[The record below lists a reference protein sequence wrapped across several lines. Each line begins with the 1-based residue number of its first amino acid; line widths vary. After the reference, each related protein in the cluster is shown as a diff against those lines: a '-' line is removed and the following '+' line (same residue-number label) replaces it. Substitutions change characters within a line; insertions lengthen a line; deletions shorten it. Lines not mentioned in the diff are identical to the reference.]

1 MRRYLNIAAIL
12 VVGFVVI
19 GLTVLDSWN
28 YTEYGVTLPFTGLNL
43 KSAPNNLSYGEATVC
58 DNWVFDMVGALHAR
72 RGLNQWND
80 VTHEGFI
87 EYLSSYT
94 DPGGVNW
101 YLAATQDTMWLS
113 LASDGDW
120 TGDEFLGSAVNDG
133 TVDFYNGSHFV
144 HADAATYLWR
154 TILDDGAGLYLTHSG
169 TDYAIDAIYSDS
181 LIRLNSAFGSE
192 SLNQSYTIQQ
202 QYGNIQDVQVANKL
216 LYIATDN
223 GLYQFDG
230 NELISLDDTIGYYK
244 YDLDSCTY
252 GGGSGLLSRVNF
264 WLGTWRGTGD
274 EPAFSD
280 STAEGLWPIG
290 KYIYFSTSIECFDSA
305 SHHATIA
312 GHEITNLWG
321 HINGLYNSGSAK
333 YVQAKSS
340 FVMPKDDTDY
350 DLLIYDAAPDEDYTI
365 TFTAN
370 IDLDSVEQLQAG
382 KYARYCKFTP
392 TDSTSWDSTRFASGN
407 WFVSVAEYS
416 PILPIVGNVDSVG
429 GAANG
434 FWAGGYVAWTDLSG
448 KLCTAKRYVKQGMS
462 SEGLNYLTL
471 EVYKDRLWTVVADN
485 PDELRYAPQ
494 FFPDSMVNGYQTIG
508 IDLAN
513 GDGIVV
519 MHEQHGMLYVF
530 SKNTTHTL
538 SGANVNDFY
547 LRKVLSGVGV
557 AARKAFVAFGQVMFL
572 PHYTGFYLY
581 DGGQL
586 QKISDKIELIIRDSI
601 NWSAAEKNMCAAYYD
616 NHIWI
621 SYPSG
626 TATVNNRTL
635 VYSVADGRWGNQSFV
650 AGAYHAVTNPAD
662 TNEFLIGLVNE
673 GAVCVYEGGTDRDT
687 ALQCEYQA
695 GWQDFGTHHVKE
707 IKDYFVTY
715 NKSALCS
722 LAIEFTR
729 NDTLIYADTL
739 GADAATQTFKD
750 KYRNLEA
757 VESDIYGRYIKL
769 GINLQSSGGE
779 GWISRLTLGV
789 SHKKQAVHGD

>member
-1 MRRYLNIAAIL
+1 MRKWYNIAAIL
-12 VVGFVVI
+12 VVGFVAL

-58 DNWVFDMVGALHAR
+58 DNWVFDKVGALHAR

-94 DPGGVNW
+94 DPGGLNW
-101 YLAATQDTMWLS
+101 YLAGTQDTLWLS
-113 LASDGDW
+113 EATDGDW
-120 TGDEFLGSAVNDG
+120 TGNEFLGSVIATG

-144 HADAATYLWR
+144 HADGPTYLWR
-154 TILDDGAGLYLTHSG
+154 SLFDDGAGLYLNHSG
-169 TDYAIDAIYSDS
+169 TAYAIDAIYSDS

-192 SLNQSYTIQQ
+192 SLNQSYSIQLQ
-202 QYGNIQDVQVANKL
+202 SGNIQDAQVANEV

-223 GLYQFDG
+223 GLYRWDG
-230 NELISLDDTIGYYK
+230 DEWSAVSSVNTYVK
-244 YDLDSCTY
+244 YDLDSCVY
-252 GGGSGLLSRVNF
+252 NAGHSDGRVRF
-264 WLGTWRGTGD
+264 YLGTYRGTGD
-274 EPAFSD
+274 DPAAS
-280 STAEGLWPIG
+280 EGLWPVG
-290 KYIYFSTSIECFDSA
+290 NYISFSTSIECFDSA
-305 SHHATIA
+305 SHHPSIA
-312 GHEITNLWG
+312 GHEITSMWG
-321 HINGLYNSGSAK
+321 PITGVYNAVTYK
-333 YVQAKSS
+333 FAEAVHT
-340 FVMPKDDTDY
+340 FVMPKDDVNY
-350 DLLIYDAAPDEDYTI
+350 DVFIHDVAPDEDYTI
-365 TFTAN
+365 TFTAD
-370 IDLDSVEQLQAG
+370 IDLDSIAQPYVVGGYE
-382 KYARYCKFTP
+382 RYCKFTP

-407 WFVSVAEYS
+407 WFVSVDGYS
-416 PILPIVGNVDSVG
+416 AVNPIVGNVDSSG
-429 GAANG
+429 S
-434 FWAGGYVAWTDLSG
+434 FWAAGHIIWIDQSG
-448 KLCTAKRYVKQGMS
+448 KTCTAKRYVKQGMS
-462 SEGLNYLTL
+462 AKSENYLML

-494 FFPDSMVNGYQTIG
+494 FFPDSMVTGYQTIG
-508 IDLAN
+508 IDLAS
-513 GDGIVV
+513 GDGI
-519 MHEQHGMLYVF
+519 MRMQEMHGMLYVF
-530 SKNTTHTL
+530 SKNTIHTL
-538 SGANVNDFY
+538 SGATVADFY
-547 LRKVLSGVGV
+547 LRKVVPNVGV
-557 AARKAFVAFGQVMFL
+557 AAPKAFVSFEQLVFL

-586 QKISDKIELIIRDSI
+586 QKISDKIELIVRDSI
-601 NWSAAEKNMCAAYYD
+601 NWSAAEKNMCAAFYD

-626 TATVNNRTL
+626 TSEKNNRTL

-687 ALQCEYQA
+687 ALQCEYQT

-715 NKSALCS
+715 NKSASCS
-722 LAIEFTR
+722 LAIEFSR

-739 GADAATQTFKD
+739 GADATTQTIKD

-757 VESDIYGRYIKL
+757 VQSNIYGRYIKL
-769 GINLQSSGGE
+769 GVKLQSSGGE
-779 GWISRLTLGV
+779 GWVSRLTLGV

>member
-1 MRRYLNIAAIL
+1 MRKYLNIAAIL
-12 VVGFVVI
+12 VIGFVVL

-58 DNWVFDMVGALHAR
+58 DNWVFDKVGALHAR
-72 RGLNQWND
+72 RGLNQWNN
-80 VTHEGFI
+80 VTRVGFI
-87 EYLSSYT
+87 EYLSNYT
-94 DPGGVNW
+94 DPGGINW

-113 LASDGDW
+113 LAKDGDW
-120 TGDEFLGSAVNDG
+120 TDDEFIGSAINDG
-133 TVDFYNGSHFV
+133 TVDFYNASHFV

-154 TILDDGAGLYLTHSG
+154 TILDDGAGLFLSHSG

-181 LIRLNSAFGSE
+181 LIRLDAAFGSE
-192 SLNQSYTIQQ
+192 SLNQSYIIQQ
-202 QYGNIQDVQVANKL
+202 QYGNIQDVQVANKR

-230 NELISLDDTIGYYK
+230 NELTSLDDSIGYYK

-252 GGGSGLLSRVNF
+252 EDGIGDGRVRF
-264 WLGTWRGTGD
+264 YLGTWRGTGD
-274 EPAFSD
+274 APVFADGSAD
-280 STAEGLWPIG
+280 GLWPIG

-321 HINGLYNSGSAK
+321 PIQGIHSTPFAE
-333 YVQAKSS
+333 APHT

-350 DLLIYDAAPDEDYTI
+350 DLLIYAAAPDENYTI

-370 IDLDSVEQLQAG
+370 IDLDSIAQPYVNGGYE
-382 KYARYCKFTP
+382 RYCKFTP
-392 TDSTSWDSTRFASGN
+392 TDSTNWDSTRFASGN
-407 WFVSVAEYS
+407 WFVTVDGYS
-416 PILPIVGNVDSVG
+416 AINPIVGNVDSVG

-434 FWAGGYVAWTDLSG
+434 FWAAGHVGWIDLNG
-448 KLCTAKRYVKQGMS
+448 KACTAKRYRKQGMA
-462 SEGLNYLTL
+462 SEGLNYTAL

-513 GDGIVV
+513 GDGIMV
-519 MHEQHGMLYVF
+519 MHEQHGMMYVF
-530 SKNTTHTL
+530 SKNTGHTL
-538 SGANVNDFY
+538 AGATVNDFY

-586 QKISDKIELIIRDSI
+586 QKISDKIELIVRDSI
-601 NWSAAEKNMCAAYYD
+601 NWAAAEKNMCAAFYD

-626 TATVNNRTL
+626 TSGENNRTL

-687 ALQCEYQA
+687 ALQCEYQT

-715 NKSALCS
+715 NKSASCS
-722 LAIEFTR
+722 LVTEFTR
-729 NDTLIYADTL
+729 NDTLVYADTL
-739 GADAATQTFKD
+739 GANATTQTLKD

-757 VESDIYGRYIKL
+757 VQSDIYGRYIKL
-769 GINLQSSGGE
+769 GVNLKSSGGE

-789 SHKKQAVHGD
+789 AHKKQAVHGD